1 MRTLRSPRSAPQVKG
16 MPLLWHG
23 IGSLITA
30 VPAAVLLTMLWS
42 VVLGMLPITW
52 EGEQMPIWAVI
63 LNMLP
68 MFIAPLWCIWGI
80 VRSFKYKGAN
90 GTMACVILSSFG
102 LIISI
107 VVCMMFYM
115 VATGQVA

>member
-1 MRTLRSPRSAPQVKG
+1 MRTLHSPRPVPKVEG

-23 IGSLITA
+23 VGSLITA
-30 VPAAVLLTMLWS
+30 VPAGVLLTMLWS

-52 EGEQMPIWAVI
+52 EGDVMPLWAVL

-68 MFIAPLWCIWGI
+68 MLVGPVWCIWGI
-80 VRSFKYKGAN
+80 VRGFKYKGAP
-90 GTMACVILSSFG
+90 GTMACVVMSSIG
-102 LIISI
+102 LIGAII
-107 VVCMMFYM
+107 VCMMFYM